1 MAMRRRMLLA
11 HATAAAMLPPALPR
25 QAAAEIAYPLR
36 PVRLVIGFPPGGP
49 MDIMARIAGQMLAAR
64 LGQPFVVESRPG
76 AGSNLGARR
85 WCGLRRTATP
95 CWSSDP

>member
-49 MDIMARIAGQMLAAR
+49 MDIMARIAGQGR
-64 LGQPFVVESRPG
+64 G
-76 AGSNLGARR
+76 ATWAPRR